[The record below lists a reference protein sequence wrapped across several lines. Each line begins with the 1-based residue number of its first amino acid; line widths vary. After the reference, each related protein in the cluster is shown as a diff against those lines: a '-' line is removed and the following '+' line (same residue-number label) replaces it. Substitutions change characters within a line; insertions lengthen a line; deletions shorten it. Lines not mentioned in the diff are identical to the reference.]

1 MYHYKYTKLAEQR
14 QSYNNQT
21 QIFAPPLHFQ
31 QQMPKPNQ
39 INGLGSSAGWSGP
52 VNPVGWWNPVGNNS
66 GHPVNWA
73 VHVNQ
78 AGLNAHGQPTSW
90 TPVNQTGLSAHG
102 QPATWAP
109 VNQTGLN
116 TQGQMMGWGGPGRL
130 PDWGNYGYPAGWG
143 NPRVPM
149 GWWNNAGQGQPGM
162 FGGLLKVGKGALGG
176 LGILSSL
183 ISIGRFLF

>member
-1 MYHYKYTKLAEQR
+1 MYHYKYTKLSGQR
-14 QSYNNQT
+14 QSYNNQ
-21 QIFAPPLHFQ
+21 ISVSPLHLQ
-31 QQMPKPNQ
+31 EQMPKVNQ
-39 INGLGSSAGWSGP
+39 LNGLGIPAGWSGP
-52 VNPVGWWNPVGNNS
+52 VNPVGWWGPVNNDP

-73 VHVNQ
+73 AKINQ
-78 AGLNAHGQPTSW
+78 TGLGVQGQPASW
-90 TPVNQTGLSAHG
+90 APINQTGLSTQGQPASWSPVNQTG
-102 QPATWAP
+102 W
-109 VNQTGLN
+109 N
-116 TQGQMMGWGGPGRL
+116 TQGQMMGWGGPGRPL
-130 PDWGNYGYPAGWG
+130 VLGNYGYPAGWG